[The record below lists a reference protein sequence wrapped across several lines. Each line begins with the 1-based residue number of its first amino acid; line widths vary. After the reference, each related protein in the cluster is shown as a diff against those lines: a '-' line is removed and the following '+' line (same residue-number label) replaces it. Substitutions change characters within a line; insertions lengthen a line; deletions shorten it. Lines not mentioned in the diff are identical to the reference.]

1 MLLTFM
7 RKKLPYDYAWIILG
21 VLFLSLLASF
31 GARAS
36 FGAYISHW
44 ENEFATTRAV
54 VTSVSFLSFVVF
66 ALGQLLA
73 GKLLDYIGGR
83 LMVAG
88 SMALMA
94 VCLMLTAQAQQVWQL
109 FLFYGLGFSL
119 GISGCSNVITTAI
132 VARWFE
138 ARKGFAIGLSLA
150 GMAVGQLVMVPL
162 VIFLINRFNWR
173 IAMSLIGLV
182 ILVVIVPL
190 IAFFVRSR
198 PEDMG
203 LVPYGAVNT
212 GNTAAG
218 PVHSAVPQSSL
229 LAVLRLKEFWF
240 LTVSYFI
247 CGFTDVGLIQT
258 HLIPLVEDKGFAVT
272 TAALTFSS
280 IALFNILGTVG
291 TGYLSDHLHRGRQL
305 GWIYAIRAAT
315 FFLLLLT
322 KTPILLLPFT
332 VIYGTTEMASIA
344 PTSALTASLFGQYS
358 LGAVLALV
366 SVSHQLGGAFGS
378 WVPGILYDLTGGYNI
393 VLLLSI
399 ALLLASV
406 LLVTLVQDPDYR
418 KQSAGYRAGGK

>member
-1 MLLTFM
+1 MLLTFV
-7 RKKLPYDYAWIILG
+7 RKKVPCDYAWIILS
-21 VLFLSLLASF
+21 VMFLSLLASF

-36 FGAYISHW
+36 FGAYIGPW

-66 ALGQLLA
+66 ALGQPLA

-83 LMVAG
+83 LVVAG
-88 SMALMA
+88 SMALVA
-94 VCLMLTAQAQQVWQL
+94 VCLLLTAQAQQVWQL
-109 FLFYGLGFSL
+109 FLYYGLGFSL

-132 VARWFE
+132 IARWFE
-138 ARKGFAIGLSLA
+138 ARKGFAIGLTLA
-150 GMAVGQLVMVPL
+150 GMAVGQLVMVPVAL
-162 VIFLINRFNWR
+162 FLINRFNWR

-182 ILVVIVPL
+182 ILVVVVPL

-203 LVPYGAVNT
+203 LLPYGARNT
-212 GNTAAG
+212 DKTAAG
-218 PVHSAVPQSSL
+218 GSVHVAAPQASL
-229 LAVLRLKEFWF
+229 WAVLRLREFWF

-258 HLIPLVEDKGFAVT
+258 HLIPLVQDKGFAVT
-272 TAALTFSS
+272 TVALTFSS

-315 FFLLLLT
+315 FLLLLLT
-322 KTPILLLPFT
+322 KTPALLLPFT
-332 VIYGTTEMASIA
+332 VIYGMTEMASIA

-358 LGAVLALV
+358 LGTILALV

-378 WVPGILYDLTGGYNI
+378 WVPGILYDLTGGYSF

-399 ALLLASV
+399 ALLVVSGIV
-406 LLVTLVQDPDYR
+406 VTRIQ
-418 KQSAGYRAGGK
+418 